1 MDLQTARMLKLRCCR
16 YCGDVQERKTDFI
29 EYTRGDA
36 KQILRKELI
45 YSISL
50 GEENSKIFSESER
63 IRICIENSG
72 ETASMQMT
80 VEVVAVD
87 IHRRTRHL
95 NYQYR
100 AVVNF

>member
-1 MDLQTARMLKLRCCR
+1 M
-16 YCGDVQERKTDFI
+16 
-29 EYTRGDA
+29 
-36 KQILRKELI
+36 
-45 YSISL
+45 

-87 IHRRTRHL
+87 IHRRIRHL

>member
-1 MDLQTARMLKLRCCR
+1 MK
-16 YCGDVQERKTDFI
+16 GVN
-29 EYTRGDA
+29 
-36 KQILRKELI
+36 IL
-45 YSISL
+45 SL
-50 GEENSKIFSESER
+50 GEENSKILSESER